1 MISFPSK
8 SLLKELCR
16 QTKELRRLLST
27 SHVRAQQQAV
37 VQDYRLSYVCGP
49 GEPPLLGDTIGQ
61 MVDRAAD
68 SFGDREGLVVAQE
81 GVRRN
86 FSQLKTEIDRLAA
99 GFLELGLKPGD
110 RLGIWGPNTHE
121 WYLTQF
127 AAAKAG
133 LILVNINPAYQPEE
147 LKYCLNK
154 VGVAAIVASESFK
167 TQDYY
172 SLLCQVMPEI
182 NKSSAGDIKSSEVPS
197 LKHVIM
203 ISEKKQEGTFRFEDV
218 MDQDASRSSSLV
230 TELSSKIRMDDACNI
245 QFTSGTT
252 GKPKGVTLSHHNLV
266 NNAFNIG
273 YRIGY
278 NTQPHRICVSV
289 PFYHCFGNVAGT
301 LASLVYGAA
310 CVIPCPSFDGAACV
324 KAIEKE
330 RCTSIYG
337 TPTMF
342 VDMLSVAR
350 QTKPD
355 FSSVLTG
362 IMAGAPCPQELCK
375 NVMAE
380 LNMKDFV
387 VCYGMTETSPV
398 TFQGFNTDPLKVKT
412 GTIGFPSNHVE
423 VGVMDTDGHIVPTG
437 VEGELV
443 TRGYSTM
450 LGYWEDKE
458 KTDEVIGQDRW
469 FHTGDVAVIDS
480 SGYGQIVGRMKDMII
495 RGGENIYPREVEE
508 FLHTHPSIS
517 EAQAF
522 GVPDDRLGEELAV
535 WIKLNQGHTM
545 DEGEVRAF
553 CKGKL
558 SHFKIPRYIEFVDSF
573 PTTVTGKIQKFVM
586 RDILKAQLDATDRSS
601 N

>member
-1 MISFPSK
+1 MGI
-8 SLLKELCR
+8 
-16 QTKELRRLLST
+16 
-27 SHVRAQQQAV
+27 
-37 VQDYRLSYVCGP
+37 
-49 GEPPLLGDTIGQ
+49 TIGQ
-61 MVDRAAD
+61 GVDISAD
-68 SFGDREGLVVAQE
+68 TFGDREGLVVSQQ
-81 GVRRN
+81 GIRRN
-86 FSQLKTEIDRLAA
+86 FTQLKEEIDMLAA
-99 GFLELGLKPGD
+99 GFLELGLRRGD

-133 LILVNINPAYQPEE
+133 LILVNINPAYQPSE

-154 VGVAAIVASESFK
+154 VGVTALVASESFK

-172 SLLCQVMPEI
+172 SMLSSVVPEVVNSIPGQVTS
-182 NKSSAGDIKSSEVPS
+182 KEVPS

-203 ISEKKQEGTFRFEDV
+203 ISEKEHNGTFRF
-218 MDQDASRSSSLV
+218 QDILKHAGSSSLNLV
-230 TELSSKIRMDDACNI
+230 LEQSHKIQMDDACNI

-266 NNAFNIG
+266 NNAFQIG
-273 YRIGY
+273 HRIGY
-278 NTQPHRICVSV
+278 DTKPHRICVSV

-301 LASLVYGAA
+301 LASCLHGSTCVVPSPSFSGKA
-310 CVIPCPSFDGAACV
+310 CVE
-324 KAIEKE
+324 AIEKE
-330 RCTSIYG
+330 KCTSIYG

-342 VDMLSVAR
+342 VDILGFAR
-350 QTKPD
+350 QMKPD
-355 FSSVLTG
+355 VSHVETG

-380 LNMKDFV
+380 LNMEDFV

-398 TFQGFNTDPLKVKT
+398 TFQGFGTDSLLVKT

-423 VGVMDTDGHIVPTG
+423 VGVMDAEGKIVPAG

-458 KTDEVIGQDRW
+458 KTDEVIGMDRW
-469 FHTGDVAVIDS
+469 FHTGDVAILDK

-508 FLHTHPSIS
+508 FIHTHPAVR

-522 GVPDDRLGEELAV
+522 GVPDERMGEELAI
-535 WIKLNQGHTM
+535 WIKLNEGHSL
-545 DEGEVRAF
+545 GEEAVKQF
-553 CKGKL
+553 CKGTL
-558 SHFKIPRYIEFVDSF
+558 AHFKIPKYIEFVDSF

-586 RDILKAQLDATDRSS
+586 RDDLAKRLQVTSERSS
-601 N
+601 ASN